1 MSKTMKQNLMLLL
14 VLAAMFLFFS
24 LGNGRFASLYNVTNL
39 FRQSLPN
46 IILGCTMTFVISSGA
61 IDLSVG
67 GTMALSALFYGNLC
81 IWGVNAW
88 MTLPLIILLGA
99 VVGIANTLIME
110 KLHIPGIMAT
120 LATWIITSGLAF
132 TVCRAIPIAS
142 EKYPQM
148 NPIKLLNSAKVF
160 GNIPIAVLIAFA
172 VVLIFLFLEKKTVLK
187 YSIAIGGNEMA
198 ARLSGINVLNM
209 RMIFFVLSGVAAAL
223 SGIWQVARLGSADPT
238 IGTGME
244 FNVLAASILGGVNIK
259 GGEGSITG
267 VFLGT
272 LILMVLINGMQMM
285 GVGSFYQTV
294 ATGIVL
300 YLAVLLNAFIGR
312 FGARKLK
319 VAENSALAGA

>member
-1 MSKTMKQNLMLLL
+1 
-14 VLAAMFLFFS
+14 
-24 LGNGRFASLYNVTNL
+24 
-39 FRQSLPN
+39 
-46 IILGCTMTFVISSGA
+46 MTFVIASGA

-88 MTLPLIILLGA
+88 VTLPFIILLG
-99 VVGIANTLIME
+99 VLVGIINTLIME
-110 KLHIPGIMAT
+110 KLRIPGIMAT

-148 NPIKLLNSAKVF
+148 NPIKIFNSLRIF
-160 GNIPIAVLIAFA
+160 GSIPIAVPIALV

-187 YSIAIGGNEMA
+187 YAIAIGGNETA
-198 ARLSGINVLNM
+198 ATLSGITVFKM

-259 GGEGSITG
+259 GGEGSVTG

-300 YLAVLLNAFIGR
+300 YIAVLLNAFISR
-312 FGARKLK
+312 FGARKLRS
-319 VAENSALAGA
+319 VADLAGV

>member
-1 MSKTMKQNLMLLL
+1 MSKTVKQNLMLLL
-14 VLAAMFLFFS
+14 VLVAMFVFFS
-24 LGNGRFASLYNVTNL
+24 VQNGRFASLYNVTNL

-46 IILGCTMTFVISSGA
+46 IILGCTMTFVIASGA

-88 MTLPLIILLGA
+88 VTLPFIIMLGV

-110 KLHIPGIMAT
+110 KLNIPGIMAT

-132 TVCRAIPIAS
+132 AVCKAIPIAS

-148 NPIKLLNSAKVF
+148 NPIKVLNTAKVF
-160 GNIPIAVLIAFA
+160 GGIPIAVPIALA
-172 VVLIFLFLEKKTVLK
+172 VVLLFVFFEKKTVLK
-187 YSIAIGGNEMA
+187 YAIAIGGNETA
-198 ARLSGINVLNM
+198 VKLSGISVLKM
-209 RMIFFVLSGVAAAL
+209 RMIFFILSGVMAAL
-223 SGIWQVARLGSADPT
+223 SGIWQVARLGTADPT

-259 GGEGSITG
+259 GGEGSTIG
-267 VFLGT
+267 VFFGT

-300 YLAVLLNAFIGR
+300 YIAVLLNAFIGR
-312 FGARKLK
+312 MRSQKLDL
-319 VAENSALAGA
+319 VEGSAAV